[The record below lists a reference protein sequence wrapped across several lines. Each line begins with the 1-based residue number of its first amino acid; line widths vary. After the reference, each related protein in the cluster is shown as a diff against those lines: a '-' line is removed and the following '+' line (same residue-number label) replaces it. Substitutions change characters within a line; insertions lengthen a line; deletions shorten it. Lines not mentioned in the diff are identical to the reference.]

1 MFELFLKISL
11 MLRVDNISRSFGS
24 RTVLHHVSLELPE
37 GSLSGL
43 IGPGGAGKSVLLKV
57 MGGVFRPHSGRIFVS
72 GVETSAGPV
81 DVDGGIR
88 THRLGKNSNE
98 QGSGFLAAVGGTET
112 PHSRKDLALMF
123 QEGALF
129 DSLTVYDNVAFPL
142 VGGQVPSAH
151 LPHEVAVSVHERVS
165 AMLERVGLTA
175 AAYKVP
181 GQLSGGMRKRV
192 SLARALVARPPY
204 VMLDDPTAGLDPV
217 ASSVIMNLIVEMH
230 REYKPTMLIVSQDLR
245 RLLPVVEKIFALF
258 DGTVTFQGTLQEL
271 LATTDQHLK
280 KFISCRFDTEG
291 SNVH

>member
-1 MFELFLKISL
+1 
-11 MLRVDNISRSFGS
+11 MLRVDNISRAFGP
-24 RTVLHHVSLELPE
+24 RTVLHNVSFELPE
-37 GSLSGL
+37 GSLTGL

-57 MGGVFRPHSGRIFVS
+57 MGGVFRPQSGRVFVS

-88 THRLGKNSNE
+88 THRIARAVTNTPG
-98 QGSGFLAAVGGTET
+98 GSEAT
-112 PHSRKDLALMF
+112 PKDLALMF

-142 VGGQVPSAH
+142 VGGQVPAAH
-151 LPHEVAVSVHERVS
+151 LPAETARTVHEKVTT
-165 AMLERVGLTA
+165 MLERVGLSA

-192 SLARALVARPPY
+192 SLARALVARPHY

-230 REYKPTMLIVSQDLR
+230 REYQPTMLIVSQDLR
-245 RLLPVVEKIFALF
+245 RLLPVVEKVFALF
-258 DGTVTFQGTLQEL
+258 DGTVRFQGTLQDL
-271 LATTDQHLK
+271 LNSSDEYLK
-280 KFISCRFDTEG
+280 KFVSCRFDIEG
-291 SNVH
+291 HNVH